1 MCLPTIEDP
10 ACTGAENR
18 CLRATRL
25 RITMGVMRRAAGPG
39 LVCSPSSRG
48 WSMGRVV
55 HTAAC
60 ERADEAADRWKA
72 LQGRGGGGVGCE
84 DETRRSGG
92 SPGAWTL
99 DWTLEAWRPRRDVGG
114 GG

>member
-1 MCLPTIEDP
+1 
-10 ACTGAENR
+10 
-18 CLRATRL
+18 
-25 RITMGVMRRAAGPG
+25 
-39 LVCSPSSRG
+39 
-48 WSMGRVV
+48 
-55 HTAAC
+55 
-60 ERADEAADRWKA
+60 
-72 LQGRGGGGVGCE
+72 VGCE